1 MKKPLMKTA
10 LSACGC
16 IALAMAA
23 SADTSAART
32 DVAREAPEMR
42 FGAALQ
48 ALVSARPQRS
58 LEQLDEVLRRHPKFG
73 IAAMLRADLLAA
85 RAGQAALLPRPE
97 AGAKTR
103 VADLLD
109 EAKAR
114 TRHRPAPVDKLP
126 ANILRL
132 SARHRHALLFDAAR
146 SRLYLFENDAET
158 PTLIADYY
166 AAHGKGGMAKR
177 SEGDKRTPTG
187 VYKITRAIDDGQ
199 LAELYGVGAYPLDY
213 PNAWDR
219 LRRHSGHGIWLH
231 GVPRVT
237 YSRPPRTS
245 RGCVVASNEVVR
257 QLRRQ
262 TRLVNLPVILAER
275 VVWLEAEAWRRRQR
289 ELLDAIERWQG
300 DWQSLDTDGYLSH
313 YSSAYRDR
321 EEDYRELQARVRR
334 NARAKTFVKVGVSNV
349 DLLLYSRDPELI
361 VARFDQDYRSNNYST
376 AYRKQQFWKAENGA
390 WKIVFEGRV

>member
-1 MKKPLMKTA
+1 MKNPFTKTA
-10 LSACGC
+10 LSAWGC
-16 IALAMAA
+16 IAVAA
-23 SADTSAART
+23 VAAPA
-32 DVAREAPEMR
+32 DVAREAPEVD
-42 FGAALQ
+42 FDAALQ
-48 ALVSARPQRS
+48 ALVAAQPQRS
-58 LEQLDEVLRRHPKFG
+58 LEQLDDILRRHPNFR

-85 RAGQAALLPRPE
+85 RAGQPALLPLPE

-103 VADLLD
+103 IADLLD

-114 TRHRPAPVDKLP
+114 TRHRPAPAGKLP

-146 SRLYLFENDAET
+146 SRLYLFQNGTQT

-166 AAHGKGGMAKR
+166 AAHGKGGMDKR

-187 VYKITRAIDDGQ
+187 VYKITRAMDDAQ

-262 TRLVNLPVILAER
+262 TRLTNLPVILAER
-275 VVWLEAEAWRRRQR
+275 VVWIEAEAWRRRQR
-289 ELLDAIERWQG
+289 ELLDAIGRWQG
-300 DWQSLDTDGYLSH
+300 DWQSLDTDRYLSH
-313 YSSAYRDR
+313 YSSDYRDR
-321 EEDYRELQARVRR
+321 EENYRELEARVRH

-349 DLLLYSRDPELI
+349 DLLLYSHDPQLV
-361 VARFDQDYRSNNYST
+361 VARFDQDYRSNNYGT
-376 AYRKQQFWKAENGA
+376 AYRKQQFWRAEDGV